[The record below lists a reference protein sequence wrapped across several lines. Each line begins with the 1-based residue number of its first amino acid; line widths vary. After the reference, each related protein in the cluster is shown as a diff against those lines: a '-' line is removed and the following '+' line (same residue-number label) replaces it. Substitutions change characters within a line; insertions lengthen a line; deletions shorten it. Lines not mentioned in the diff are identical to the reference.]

1 MGKTLIINL
10 NDIKIQGDILDVSG
24 EKNGVIYNISKEVE
38 DEIALDVDYVDDNNI
53 LKERKYDAGTIFFNL
68 NNIWSN
74 RKRECLIKEVISYLK
89 ENGKI
94 YIWDISKERGKIID
108 NKVKVVLPN
117 EKVKQVELKNFNP
130 MISCNFEEI
139 KKILEKYC
147 KIEET
152 KVWEDIFYI
161 KAERIS
167 LLT

>member
-53 LKERKYDAGTIFFNL
+53 LKERKYDACTIFFNL

-74 RKRECLIKEVISYLK
+74 RKREGLIKEVISYLK

-117 EKVKQVELKNFNP
+117 EKVKQVELKNFNL

-167 LLT
+167 